1 MTSIAQK
8 QADRQEDIPFETGEI
23 TRRAR
28 SEPICTPLTDLMAA
42 SYRDHHDPSLAWVVE
57 WDQAPEVTETGEA
70 VVEWYR

>member
-8 QADRQEDIPFETGEI
+8 QADRQEDIPFETGPI
-23 TRRAR
+23 YRQAR
-28 SEPICTPLTDLMAA
+28 SEPICTPLADLMAGFK
-42 SYRDHHDPSLAWVVE
+42 RDVQDDSLEWVVA